1 MSARDKFH
9 NVVKSALQKDGWR
22 ITHDPLLI
30 RIENITDMYIDL
42 GAERIIAAEREGQII
57 AVEVKSFI
65 GTSTISEFHTAVG
78 QFINYRYALEEIDS
92 ERVLYL
98 AVPLNTYNDFLN
110 KPFIKTIIQRSQ
122 INLIVN
128 EAADNKIYLCYLCI
142 ILTTQCL

>member
-42 GAERIIAAEREGQII
+42 GVERIIAAEREGEII

-65 GTSTISEFHTAVG
+65 GTSTIYEFHTAVG
-78 QFINYRYALEEIDS
+78 QFINYRYALEEINS

-110 KPFIKTIIQRSQ
+110 KPFIKTIIQGSQ
-122 INLIVN
+122 INLIVYDV
-128 EAADNKIYLCYLCI
+128 ETEEI
-142 ILTTQCL
+142 IRWQI

>member
-9 NVVKSALQKDGWR
+9 NVVKLALQKDGWR

-122 INLIVN
+122 INLIVYDV
-128 EAADNKIYLCYLCI
+128 ETEEITRWQI
-142 ILTTQCL
+142 

>member
-1 MSARDKFH
+1 MSAKDKFH
-9 NVVKSALQKDGWR
+9 NIVKSALQKDGWR

-30 RIENITDMYIDL
+30 RIENITDMYIHL

-78 QFINYRYALEEIDS
+78 QFINYRYALEEIGS

-98 AVPLNTYNDFLN
+98 AVPINTYNDFLN

-122 INLIVN
+122 INLIVYDV
-128 EAADNKIYLCYLCI
+128 ETEEI
-142 ILTTQCL
+142 IRWQI

>member
-9 NVVKSALQKDGWR
+9 DVVKSALIKDGWQ

-30 RIENITDMYIDL
+30 RIENIVDMYIDL
-42 GAERIIAAEREGQII
+42 GAEKIIAAEKEGRII

-78 QFINYRYALEEIDS
+78 QFINYRYALEETDD

-98 AVPLNTYNDFLN
+98 AVPLNTYNDFLI
-110 KPFIKTIIQRSQ
+110 KPFIKNIIQRSQ
-122 INLIVN
+122 INLISR
-128 EAADNKIYLCYLCI
+128 
-142 ILTTQCL
+142 

>member
-9 NVVKSALQKDGWR
+9 NVVKSALQKEGWR

-57 AVEVKSFI
+57 AVEVKTFI

-110 KPFIKTIIQRSQ
+110 KPFIKSIIQRSQ
-122 INLIVN
+122 INLIVYDV
-128 EAADNKIYLCYLCI
+128 ETEEISQWQI
-142 ILTTQCL
+142 

>member
-9 NVVKSALQKDGWR
+9 NVVKSALQKDAWR

-42 GAERIIAAEREGQII
+42 GSERIIAAEKEGEII

-78 QFINYRYALEEIDS
+78 QFINYRYALEEIGS

-122 INLIVN
+122 INLIVYDV
-128 EAADNKIYLCYLCI
+128 ETEEI
-142 ILTTQCL
+142 IRWQT